1 MGQFIL
7 FPSNVHA
14 SEWQSERVAEK
25 RKSRAF
31 LVKQLALGMSGGVKK
46 TVVTVSIRFE
56 PSSYLRLTSY
66 MWSGCVLFYCF
77 TQQCSLAICYHLS
90 KNRKSQTLCA
100 ARKGEENVTF
110 DYSYTEVGQ
119 TCRSTTDDQ
128 TQCFQRIMLSSV
140 CAGASDFTNS

>member
-1 MGQFIL
+1 MRQFIL
-7 FPSNVHA
+7 FPLNVHA
-14 SEWQSERVAEK
+14 SELQSERVVEK

-31 LVKQLALGMSGGVKK
+31 LQTTGTWHVRRSKK

-100 ARKGEENVTF
+100 ARKGKENVTF

-119 TCRSTTDDQ
+119 TCRGTADDQ
-128 TQCFQRIMLSSV
+128 TQCFQLIMLSSV